1 LLEDVGDSVSNGGLE
16 GYAARVQSRKIYANE
31 LAWLE
36 DRAHKQIVTP
46 SRVKCKTDSWI
57 TQHFTGSVA
66 VARKV
71 PLILYSS

>member
-1 LLEDVGDSVSNGGLE
+1 
-16 GYAARVQSRKIYANE
+16 

-36 DRAHKQIVTP
+36 DRAHKQIVTL

>member
-1 LLEDVGDSVSNGGLE
+1 
-16 GYAARVQSRKIYANE
+16 

-46 SRVKCKTDSWI
+46 SRGKCKTDSWI
-57 TQHFTGSVA
+57 TQHFTGSVV

-71 PLILYSS
+71 PLILYISDDGHRPALTSSINLRNPAQTFDFCLEAL